1 MSRFLSSLKLSLVC
15 LIKTGH
21 LRKNLST
28 FSRVPPTLN
37 SGSRRDF
44 RINDHGY
51 IPLVVNTS
59 RSIPHLWF
67 ITGFATRVTR
77 PVLLVEQELPTLP
90 EHLSSTRVFNWVRVA
105 RGGGKQEYMEIW
117 TSRWPIVTY
126 IYTLS
131 LIATNVSFLSSLKL
145 SLVCLC
151 LATKM

>member
-1 MSRFLSSLKLSLVC
+1 

-90 EHLSSTRVFNWVRVA
+90 EHLSSTRVLSCFCSIFWMLQTLYSDNYLSHLFTHVQDVISQHLRTYYLLSENLLRLRCNVFIFLLPNTN
-105 RGGGKQEYMEIW
+105 KP
-117 TSRWPIVTY
+117 TIV
-126 IYTLS
+126 ILS
-131 LIATNVSFLSSLKL
+131 
-145 SLVCLC
+145 
-151 LATKM
+151 